1 MKQPF
6 AGALPLLLVLLFT
19 FSSTKTI
26 AQASAPLT
34 KQEKNDLKKHLHYAF
49 LAEEDK
55 HLKGAWQT
63 YQQLTEAGI
72 PVRDFEVVVIGKL
85 AKNIAENP
93 ELHQLVTEKSDG
105 KFRVT
110 VCDMALEKLQ
120 VDKQKLPAKAEI
132 ISNGYLRIFQLQANN
147 YLTVQP

>member
-6 AGALPLLLVLLFT
+6 AGVLPLLLVLLFT

-26 AQASAPLT
+26 AQAPAPLT
-34 KQEKNDLKKHLHYAF
+34 KQEKSYLKNQRNYAF

-55 HLKGAWQT
+55 HLKGAWLT
-63 YQQLTEAGI
+63 YKQLREAGI
-72 PVRDFEVVVIGKL
+72 LVRNFEVLVIGKL

-105 KFRVT
+105 KFKVT

-132 ISNGYLRIFQLQANN
+132 VSNGYLRFFQLQANK

>member
-6 AGALPLLLVLLFT
+6 AWVLPLLVVFLFT

-26 AQASAPLT
+26 AQAPTPLT
-34 KQEKNDLKKHLHYAF
+34 KQEKNDLKNHRNYAF

-55 HLKGAWQT
+55 HLKGAWLT
-63 YQQLTEAGI
+63 YRQLTEAGI
-72 PVRDFEVVVIGKL
+72 PVRNFEVVVIGKL
-85 AKNIAENP
+85 AKSLTENP
-93 ELHQLVTEKSDG
+93 ELHQLVTERSDG
-105 KFRVT
+105 KFKVT

-120 VDKQKLPAKAEI
+120 ADKQKLPAPATI